1 MTVCLFFFFPDSVM
15 EQMKREEGGAQGRL
29 LTSEN
34 LKKAKF
40 MRDRAP
46 VGVGRMFVCVCV
58 CVCVCAN
65 MGVFVC
71 EGFLCSCVCVCVCV
85 CVCCRI
91 SEGRFCF
98 DVWVY

>member
-1 MTVCLFFFFPDSVM
+1 MSFFFFPDSVM

-58 CVCVCAN
+58 CVSVLTWVCLFVKVVCA
-65 MGVFVC
+65 V
-71 EGFLCSCVCVCVCV
+71 VCVCVCV

>member
-1 MTVCLFFFFPDSVM
+1 MSFFFFPDSVM

-40 MRDRAP
+40 MRDRAT

-58 CVCVCAN
+58 CVCVSVLTWVCLFVKVVCA
-65 MGVFVC
+65 V
-71 EGFLCSCVCVCVCV
+71 VCVCVCV